1 MELKKVFR
9 NPSFIFLLLLTS
21 YLIVATFVSFNY
33 EHTVLSIIF
42 LIVMLISHF
51 LIDKYYKKIS
61 FVNTLLSIEI
71 IYLIYFFTSL
81 VEVLLVIVLFW
92 LLRLFL
98 RYKSMPIINPVVA
111 TLLGTY
117 IVTLLVSLPTP
128 FVSWWGSAF
137 LGSWSLLFLAPVVAY
152 GLHRF
157 RKYYYFF
164 FLLLSY
170 ILVDTILN
178 GFSWFAFSTGTLYFA
193 LGIMFL
199 EIKTSPTRKMDQIVI
214 GILGGIFLVFSYKLF
229 TYPILIAIAFT
240 NVIFF
245 AKKYY
250 LLELKKKSK

>member
-1 MELKKVFR
+1 MELKKAFR
-9 NPSFIFLLLLTS
+9 NQSSIFFLLLTC
-21 YLIVATFVSFNY
+21 YLFVATFVSFNY
-33 EHTVLSIIF
+33 QHVMLSIIF
-42 LIVMLISHF
+42 LVVMLISHF
-51 LIDKYYKKIS
+51 LIEKYYKKVS
-61 FVNTLLSIEI
+61 LVNTLLSIEI

-111 TLLGTY
+111 ALLVTY
-117 IVTLLVSLPTP
+117 IMTLLVSLPTP

-152 GLHRF
+152 GLYKF

-170 ILVDTILN
+170 LLVDTVFN

-214 GILGGIFLVFSYKLF
+214 GILGGAFLVFSYTLF
-229 TYPILIAIAFT
+229 IYPILMTIAFT
-240 NVIFF
+240 NFIVFV
-245 AKKYY
+245 KKFY
-250 LLELKKKSK
+250 LLELKKKS